1 MIGDESESHEQAEEV
16 DQLRPLIGEVV
27 DDIEVREREPRRHD
41 ERQSDPG
48 YFQRP
53 LVEDDD
59 PGQDQAEQDEFER
72 DADDEWRDGSVR
84 AFHDRG

>member
-1 MIGDESESHEQAEEV
+1 VRRFEVIGDESESNKQAKQV
-16 DQLRPLIGEVV
+16 DQLRPLFGEVV

-48 YFQRP
+48 DFERP

-59 PGQDQAEQDEFER
+59 PGEDQAE
-72 DADDEWRDGSVR
+72 
-84 AFHDRG
+84 